1 MLIMN
6 RKDLE
11 TFIESDDLREF
22 IISASD
28 YELSI
33 VELVLKCFGTVTASI
48 SHTDRNNKVAALAIL
63 KLIEG
68 ARGQQVDS
76 SSSAVENTTRK
87 TFKNLS
93 TKTAED
99 QE

>member
-11 TFIESDDLREF
+11 TFIESDNLGEF

-33 VELVLKCFGTVTASI
+33 IESALRCFGIVAPGV
-48 SHTDRNNKVAALAIL
+48 SHTDRNNKITALVIVKSVEEAQ
-63 KLIEG
+63 E
-68 ARGQQVDS
+68 QQQDLS
-76 SSSAVENTTRK
+76 PPTTENTAK
-87 TFKNLS
+87 DMKDESN
-93 TKTAED
+93 
-99 QE
+99 